1 MLNVECLMLNEMPTH
16 AKRGAFNIQHSTFNI
31 PVLLAFSAML
41 IAASISANEL
51 SVDKRTMQL
60 DDTVTIT
67 VMLED
72 AFASID
78 SVRVPLRN
86 LVIEGEPSVSSEFD
100 FINGR
105 KETVKVRV
113 EQPAGKQAKEQKA
126 SSRVETLVDEI
137 GLFRNPP
144 RSSHGCGRTVRP
156 APRF

>member
-1 MLNVECLMLNEMPTH
+1 MPRE
-16 AKRGAFNIQHSTFNI
+16 ANRGAFNIPHSTFNI
-31 PVLLAFSAML
+31 PVLLAFSAVL

-100 FINGR
+100 FINR
-105 KETVKVRV
+105 RT
-113 EQPAGKQAKEQKA
+113 
-126 SSRVETLVDEI
+126 SRRNT
-137 GLFRNPP
+137 FRYTA
-144 RSSHGCGRTVRP
+144 HATAAEGALVRP
-156 APRF
+156 LPPHRAAGQLA